1 MKLRIWT
8 LLAAF
13 IIVATFGLVLPT
25 VLTNKQASVA
35 VNYQQVKDD
44 FKSELIQSLAALNY
58 AEPGATVKAGETAP
72 ATTAIG
78 DGTLQTATT
87 TGDTNV
93 AATIGKDTTKAAVAP
108 GAAASGTAP
117 AGQAS
122 TNDVASA
129 ATIDVTNGPVPLGN
143 SNSFVK
149 DGWINEKINENK
161 DKISENDLD
170 RGARIYNGLDT
181 DYLFSLS
188 DGGLTDEERA
198 QVDAYLS
205 KSLSGADYQLAK
217 ELYYKYVGLLSND

>member
-44 FKSELIQSLAALNY
+44 FKSEMIQSLAALNY
-58 AEPGATVKAGETAP
+58 AEPSATVKAGEIAP
-72 ATTAIG
+72 AITAMGGATLETTP
-78 DGTLQTATT
+78 ATS
-87 TGDTNV
+87 DTKV
-93 AATIGKDTTKAAVAP
+93 AVAP
-108 GAAASGTAP
+108 GAAASGSTP
-117 AGQAS
+117 S
-122 TNDVASA
+122 TNDVASD

-143 SNSFVK
+143 ANSFVK

-181 DYLFSLS
+181 DYLFTLA

-205 KSLSGADYQLAK
+205 KTLSGGDYQLAK